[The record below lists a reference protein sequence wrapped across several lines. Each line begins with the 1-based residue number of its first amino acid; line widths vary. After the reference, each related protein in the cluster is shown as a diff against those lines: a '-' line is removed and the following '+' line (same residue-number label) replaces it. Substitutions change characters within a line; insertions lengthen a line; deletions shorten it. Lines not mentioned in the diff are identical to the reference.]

1 MYQIPDIAVTYN
13 EHCSS
18 DPFQE
23 FADVVRVESLRLVV
37 CPIPDSSA
45 NACIEWFMIPL
56 AGAVFFAKSYF
67 DGFLKEAGREHY
79 QGLKKSLAHH
89 PQFVPT
95 ITQQCRIQVCSASKP
110 DSAHERPVHE

>member
-79 QGLKKSLAHH
+79 QGLKKE
-89 PQFVPT
+89 P
-95 ITQQCRIQVCSASKP
+95 CSP
-110 DSAHERPVHE
+110 DKRGYVQAADHARAN